1 MSAWWRGTS
10 LSELVCLGTQRPRSH
25 YALAMSRLPERW
37 VRMSVNHS
45 VVDTDSGCFIVAVPK
60 NGCTTIKTVFCE
72 ATGRPVPK
80 REHVH
85 PREHNGIPQ
94 LLDLPV
100 GERLKL
106 LMGDGWTR
114 VTTSRDPVAR
124 LESGFRSKFCDPRK
138 RPRYVQAMANR
149 GGTIPD
155 SGEPRYEDFV
165 DWVASTPDHRRDPH
179 WRSQTGVMLFDEI
192 RYDHVLRLE
201 TLSADLVW
209 LLSLLRVDTEAAK
222 EMASRRVNMSQE
234 TPLSTDRGLLRVI
247 RDAYAADYEKLGY
260 PDPLG

>member
-1 MSAWWRGTS
+1 MSSWWRGTS
-10 LSELVCLGTQRPRSH
+10 LSELVGLGTQRPRSH
-25 YALAMSRLPERW
+25 YALTMSRLPERW

-45 VVDTDSGCFIVAVPK
+45 VVDTDSRCFIVAVPK

-106 LMGDGWTR
+106 LMGEGWTR

-124 LESGFRSKFCDPRK
+124 LESGFRSKFGDPRK

-149 GGTIPD
+149 GGTIPE

-209 LLSLLRVDTEAAK
+209 LLSTLKVDTEAAK

-234 TPLSTDRGLLRVI
+234 TPLSTDKGLLRVI

-260 PDPLG
+260 PDPLE